1 MVKPTVDLTFRAG
14 TESLK
19 LCSGLFL
26 KIYYVTIQ
34 VVYTLYHKFEPNS
47 EAA

>member
-19 LCSGLFL
+19 RCGGLFL